1 MPIQNIKF
9 GRISIFSARCPWSLL
24 GYSFVNDSWFLY
36 FSFRILF
43 FEIGVE
49 YNKNRIQKEKER
61 FLSRKDLT
69 LF

>member
-9 GRISIFSARCPWSLL
+9 GRFSIFSARCSWSLL

-36 FSFRILF
+36 FSLRILF

-49 YNKNRIQKEKER
+49 YNKNRIQKDKKR

>member
-1 MPIQNIKF
+1 MSIQNIKF
-9 GRISIFSARCPWSLL
+9 GKLSIFTARCTYSTL

-49 YNKNRIQKEKER
+49 YNKERIQKERKR